1 MDYFTGLRVFL
12 RASQIRSFSGVAAE
26 LGMEV
31 STVSRH
37 ISRLEVDLGA
47 ALFNRTTRGLHLTEA
62 GTLLQE
68 RASLI
73 MTALDQARE
82 EITLHNSSPR
92 GLLRINA
99 PTAFGRRHIIPHMT
113 EFLAAFPDIRVDVTL
128 TDTTVDLIESG
139 ADVALRIGALPD
151 SSLVAKRLAPQSRMI
166 VGTSDYIRKAGLP
179 EVPEDLFAH
188 SCLLFTLQSGNAWYY
203 RHAHRPDSSFE
214 KLAVTGLMKAN
225 DSEALLEATLRGIGL
240 ALLPNWLIGKEMRE
254 GRLVRLLADFEWG
267 LSPGAE
273 RAIWAVYPPKKVVA
287 PKVKSFIHFVSHKF
301 KDPLYW
307 EQG

>member
-99 PTAFGRRHIIPHMT
+99 PTAFGRRHIIPYMA

-139 ADVALRIGALPD
+139 ADVAIRIGALPD
-151 SSLVAKRLAPQSRMI
+151 SSLVAKRLAAQSRMV
-166 VGTSDYIRKAGLP
+166 VGTPDYIGKAGAP

-188 SCLLFTLQSGNAWYY
+188 SCLLFTLHSGNAWYY
-203 RHAHRPDSSFE
+203 RHAHQPDSPFE
-214 KLAVTGLMKAN
+214 KLTVAGLMKAN

-240 ALLPNWLIGKEMRE
+240 ALLPNWLIGKEIRE

-287 PKVKSFIHFVSHKF
+287 PKVKSFIHFMSRKF